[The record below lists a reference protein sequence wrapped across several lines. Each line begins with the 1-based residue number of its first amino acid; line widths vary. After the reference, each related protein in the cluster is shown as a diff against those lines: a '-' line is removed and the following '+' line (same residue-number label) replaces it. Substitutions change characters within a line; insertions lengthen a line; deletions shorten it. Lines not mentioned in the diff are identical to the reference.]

1 MNRSLCC
8 FFSCKNCFQYFFSC
22 CDSNKLFENIIDEAR
37 KVEEINKKEVI
48 CIMYRLTGIWNWF
61 AKILTN
67 FHIYYC
73 AIVLYLNLIVNMGF
87 ENKFSDNIQKNIGGC
102 KNIYLINGITLIY
115 ILLMYLIN
123 MIIGKYTIIS
133 LKKRKRNENN

>member
-1 MNRSLCC
+1 
-8 FFSCKNCFQYFFSC
+8 
-22 CDSNKLFENIIDEAR
+22 
-37 KVEEINKKEVI
+37 
-48 CIMYRLTGIWNWF
+48 MYRLTGIWNWF

-133 LKKRKRNENN
+133 LKKKRKRNENN

>member
-1 MNRSLCC
+1 M
-8 FFSCKNCFQYFFSC
+8 F
-22 CDSNKLFENIIDEAR
+22 KLFENIRDEAR

-102 KNIYLINGITLIY
+102 KNIYLINGITLI
-115 ILLMYLIN
+115 
-123 MIIGKYTIIS
+123 
-133 LKKRKRNENN
+133 